1 MMPVPR
7 SQAVLAIVV
16 CAGLA
21 ACSGK
26 KDTADESGDSTAAV
40 TGDTTVA
47 QVPPA
52 PAESDDEIFRGYLV
66 FLPEGPSFMACG
78 SNEKSW
84 IVDLTSGEL
93 FAVYTRQAINPGDP
107 VFVEFRAVLG
117 PPPQVGFGARY
128 ANQLTVMQ
136 LRRAALE
143 GPGCDEDLRTL
154 EFRAR
159 GNDPFW
165 GVDIATTGITFSDFG
180 RSLKLSFPYV
190 GPDVSP
196 GKWRYTAT
204 TLDDGEHRITIDIE
218 QDVCNDSMSGAYFT
232 FTAEVDVDGRP
243 YVGCAM
249 QGGRE

>member
-1 MMPVPR
+1 MTPVPR
-7 SQAVLAIVV
+7 SKAVLVIVV
-16 CAGLA
+16 CTGLA
-21 ACSGK
+21 ACGGK
-26 KDTADESGDSTAAV
+26 KDTAADSGDSTAVV
-40 TGDTTVA
+40 TRDTTVA
-47 QVPPA
+47 QPTPA
-52 PAESDDEIFRGYLV
+52 PAESDEEIFRGYLV
-66 FLPEGPSFMACG
+66 ILPEGPSFTACA

-93 FAVYTRQAINPGDP
+93 SAVYTRQALNRGDP
-107 VFVEFRAVLG
+107 VFVEFRGVLG
-117 PPPQVGFGARY
+117 PPPAVGFGARY
-128 ANQLTVMQ
+128 ANQFTVMQ

-143 GPGCDEDLRTL
+143 GPGCNEDLRAV

-159 GNDPFW
+159 GNEPFW
-165 GVDIATTGITFSDFG
+165 GVDIATAGITFSDFG

-196 GKWRYTAT
+196 GRWRYTAT

-232 FTAEVDVDGRP
+232 FAAEVDVDGRP